1 MTDVTSISTTLATVP
16 SETTTTYSLGYFK
29 KNHIYLI
36 LIFSYNLDSYLKKG
50 FTLEENVPLDI
61 LLESGYECIYNEP
74 YSHSTQLQGKLNILN
89 H

>member
-1 MTDVTSISTTLATVP
+1 
-16 SETTTTYSLGYFK
+16 
-29 KNHIYLI
+29 